1 MLTESHAPN
10 FADYTTPD
18 EDPNELAA
26 IYAALVESLAPT
38 SYLERRQVE
47 LIAHCDWEIS
57 RHRRQSAKLLSA
69 KVGDLLNDDPT
80 SRRRYHPSFYYD
92 AAEDEDEYD
101 DDETD
106 MKADEGEA
114 DDETDMQADGGE
126 ADEEAAPEEL
136 RPSSELVAKA
146 YVRDIEIHAHHQR
159 STDRLEARRRHLLR
173 DLEDMRRSRRRG
185 AIEDAEVSD

>member
-1 MLTESHAPN
+1 MLSESHAPN

-18 EDPNELAA
+18 EDPNELAS
-26 IYAALVESLAPT
+26 IFAALVENLAPA

-80 SRRRYHPSFYYD
+80 SRRLYDPSFYYD
-92 AAEDEDEYD
+92 AADDED
-101 DDETD
+101 
-106 MKADEGEA
+106 
-114 DDETDMQADGGE
+114 DDETDMQADEGE
-126 ADEEAAPEEL
+126 ADEEAAPEEP

-159 STDRLEARRRHLLR
+159 STDRLEARRRRLLR
-173 DLEDMRRSRRRG
+173 DFEDMKRSRSRG
-185 AIEDAEVSD
+185 AIHDAEVSD

>member
-1 MLTESHAPN
+1 MLSESHAPN

-80 SRRRYHPSFYYD
+80 SRRLYDPSFYYD
-92 AAEDEDEYD
+92 TADDEDEYED

-106 MKADEGEA
+106 MEADEGEHN
-114 DDETDMQADGGE
+114 
-126 ADEEAAPEEL
+126 EEAAPEVL
-136 RPSSELVAKA
+136 GPSSELVAKA
-146 YVRDIEIHAHHQR
+146 YVKDIEIHAHHQR
-159 STDRLEARRRHLLR
+159 STDRLEARRRQLLR